1 MINNAIISFASNT
14 YASLPTLKIDTP
26 SNIIKKT
33 TAVALSGIALVA
45 LANLPEASAS
55 PFTQCHG

>member
-1 MINNAIISFASNT
+1 MINNAITSFASNT
-14 YASLPTLKIDTP
+14 YASLPTLKLDTP

-45 LANLPEASAS
+45 LANLPEKLRL
-55 PFTQCHG
+55 PHLRDV